1 MTDATIQ
8 AKISRN
14 VAFLVLV
21 ASLGYFV
28 DIYDLVIFSI
38 VRLKSL
44 QEIGVPADRIEADGN
59 YIINMQMFGLLLG
72 GILWGV
78 IGDKLGRIKVLFGSI
93 FLYSIGNIVNG
104 MVHDVD
110 TYAIV
115 RFFTG
120 IGLAG
125 ELGAGITLVSETLS
139 KERRGYGTTIVA
151 MIGLLG
157 AVAAAWVGGYHWRT
171 AYYVGGGL
179 GILLLLLRM
188 GTFESGMF
196 KNIHD
201 KDISKGNIFM
211 LFNNRKRFLKYLY
224 CILIGAPLW
233 YVVGILVTKA
243 PEFGKALG
251 APEPL
256 SAGTGILFTYVGISV
271 GGVFAG
277 LLAQYSRSR
286 KNTMFIFLLLSLI
299 SVMFYLSSTG
309 ITPTL
314 FKWLCFFMGFAVGYW
329 ATFVTIASE
338 QFGTNIRST
347 VTTTVPNFV
356 RGSLIPINFA
366 FTALMAHFGRITTG
380 YIMMIILTAIS
391 LFATSQLKET
401 FDKDLDYIEDEGANM
416 TT

>member
-1 MTDATIQ
+1 MTDAVS
-8 AKISRN
+8 AKANRN
-14 VAFLVLV
+14 VTFLVLV

-38 VRLKSL
+38 VRVKSL
-44 QEIGVPADRIEADGN
+44 ADIGVTPDKILSEGS
-59 YIINMQMFGLLLG
+59 YVINMQMGGLLLG
-72 GILWGV
+72 GILWGI

-93 FLYSIGNIVNG
+93 FLYSVANFVNG
-104 MVHDVD
+104 MVHDVNS
-110 TYAIV
+110 YAVI
-115 RFFTG
+115 RFIAG
-120 IGLAG
+120 VGLAG

-157 AVAAAWVGGYHWRT
+157 AVAAAYVGKYDWRT
-171 AYYVGGGL
+171 SYYVGGGL
-179 GILLLLLRM
+179 GIVLLLLRM

-201 KDISKGNIFM
+201 KDVSKGNILM
-211 LFNNRKRFLKYLY
+211 LFNNRKRFFKYMC

-233 YVVGILVTKA
+233 YVVGILITQA

-251 APEPL
+251 ATAPL
-256 SAGTGILFTYVGISV
+256 SAGTGIMYTYIGISV
-271 GGVFAG
+271 GGVGAG
-277 LLAQYSRSR
+277 LLAQFSRSR
-286 KNTMFIFLLLSLI
+286 KNTMYIFLLLSII
-299 SVMFYLSSTG
+299 SVMFYLSAKG
-309 ITPTL
+309 ITPSQ
-314 FKWLCFFMGFAVGYW
+314 FIWLCFFMGFAVGYW

-347 VTTTVPNFV
+347 VTTTAPNFV

-366 FTALMAHFGRITTG
+366 FNALMVHFGRINAG
-380 YIMMIILTAIS
+380 YFMMIILTGIA
-391 LFATSQLKET
+391 LFATSQLKES
-401 FDKDLDYIEDEGANM
+401 FDKDLDYIEDEELNM